1 MVDTKSCR
9 ILLWSPEIARSYP
22 NDPAQR
28 LDGFLLAKLSNYLQS
43 HTLKMKLFDG
53 ESLEKVESAFQGRKG
68 KIGKKGGLEGLLAA
82 AMMMKG
88 NARFGT
94 LTLFTFNFYLT
105 KTVSNALSPTERKL

>member
-1 MVDTKSCR
+1 MWIKIIISFRSLD
-9 ILLWSPEIARSYP
+9 IARSYP

-88 NARFGT
+88 KVGQPLSFTSLLLSSLSFSIERRFE
-94 LTLFTFNFYLT
+94 
-105 KTVSNALSPTERKL
+105 SE